1 MLAARNHW
9 FRPRFSIT
17 RDVETSETTRH
28 SGFQPGGS
36 EPRLISKATKKARP
50 PKAVKCGWRPC
61 GVHPAIAAGSAKVW
75 MVPRVARRAAGNVM
89 SLARTRAR
97 MSCFFAPG
105 TTNRLPAR
113 LKRRIGER
121 DTRLDARCHQASRLS
136 SALVQETAKG
146 CDCPRQAKASASA
159 PSSTIG
165 SGVMSRR
172 LLQVQAVC
180 RGVAMGGVPS
190 LNNS

>member
-1 MLAARNHW
+1 VLAARNHW

-36 EPRLISKATKKARP
+36 EPRVISKATKKARP
-50 PKAVKCGWRPC
+50 AKTAKCGWRPC
-61 GVHPAIAAGSAKVW
+61 GVHPAIAAWSEKVW
-75 MVPRVARRAAGNVM
+75 MFRASRGGRRGT
-89 SLARTRAR
+89 SCRWRERAR
-97 MSCFFAPG
+97 ECPAFLRPAQQ
-105 TTNRLPAR
+105 TDYPAR